1 MTVLVKFPP
10 EQQSLLAEIQ
20 RHPDLRERLKAVRPT
35 DISEWYGTVAAHCG
49 IVLDGMYHPG
59 DFLNLARMLTDA
71 LYVKR
76 TSLVITSKENNHA
89 GQQ

>member
-20 RHPDLRERLKAVRPT
+20 RHPDLREKLKATKPT
-35 DISEWYGTVAAHCG
+35 DIAEWYGAVAAHCG

-76 TSLVITSKENNHA
+76 SSLVITGKESKHV
-89 GQQ
+89 GQ